1 MKIGITKNGTLVEAR
16 KADRN
21 EKYFCPSCQRALKL
35 CSGQYK
41 KNYFAHQSFTK
52 KQGYQPKGET
62 KRHLMGKK
70 KVVDFFN
77 QRQISVQTKFYL
89 PEIGRAHV

>member
-1 MKIGITKNGTLVEAR
+1 MKIGITKNGTLVKAR

-41 KNYFAHQSFTK
+41 NNYFAHQSFTK

-70 KVVDFFN
+70 K
-77 QRQISVQTKFYL
+77 
-89 PEIGRAHV
+89 GRRFLQSTSNFCTDGILSTRN